1 MSGRSAAI
9 EYAQE
14 VYAACATVGYESPE
28 VARLKAML
36 DAESVGD
43 GDPEAIIA
51 LAQAVQRGSMAWAG
65 RPAPR

>member
-9 EYAQE
+9 EYARE
-14 VYAACATVGYESPE
+14 VYAACATVGYESPD

-36 DAESVGD
+36 DAQSAGD
-43 GDPEAIIA
+43 DDPEAVIA